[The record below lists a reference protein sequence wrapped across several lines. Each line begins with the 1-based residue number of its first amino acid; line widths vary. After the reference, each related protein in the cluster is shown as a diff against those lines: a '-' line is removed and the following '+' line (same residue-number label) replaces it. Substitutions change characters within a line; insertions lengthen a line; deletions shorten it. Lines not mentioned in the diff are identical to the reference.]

1 MKTVNPK
8 HIEQLLT
15 LINASPYFK
24 LLNIEVCELK
34 KGYSKII
41 VRLEEKHLNPF
52 GTLHGGVYASA
63 IDTAAYWAAYCELD
77 EDAGFTSVDVSVNNL
92 SMASGGMIIAE
103 GRSVKVGR
111 SICLCEATAT
121 DENGRLLAHGT
132 SKLMLLNGR
141 QSVSEAVR
149 AMGGEP
155 LVKKFID

>member
-1 MKTVNPK
+1 MGRINDARLYLLDKTEMCMLRFLTKKPARRNKMKTVNPK

-63 IDTAAYWAAYCELD
+63 IDTAAYWAAYCELCN
-77 EDAGFTSVDVSVNNL
+77 A
-92 SMASGGMIIAE
+92 
-103 GRSVKVGR
+103 RSF
-111 SICLCEATAT
+111 
-121 DENGRLLAHGT
+121 
-132 SKLMLLNGR
+132 
-141 QSVSEAVR
+141 Q
-149 AMGGEP
+149 
-155 LVKKFID
+155 